1 MNGMS
6 VTRNYMD
13 RNKKEIYIELLRIIA
28 IIFVLMVHT
37 DMNAGFYQ
45 DPSSSVFTMLISLF
59 VSTICN
65 SAVPLFLMI
74 SGVTLLGREESIKDL
89 FFKRIIRILIVIPLF
104 SMVQYIAMIL
114 MKGEM
119 SFDLQYYFE
128 RLIEGNMTE
137 QYWYLYAYLAFLI
150 SLPILRPLA
159 MNMSEQ
165 GYKYMMFIAIAWNYI
180 PKVLKALTVF
190 NTSQSIDFFF
200 DGQLIFYPLIGY
212 YLGRKKSVEKLSK
225 SGLYIVVLV
234 TVIAFNMLFE
244 LLAHHI
250 SGEWGLYNLSVM
262 PITILIFILGRRL
275 GTCITGDKVYRLVA
289 YLGSLSFG
297 IYLVELIARRIWLPV
312 YLRLCDATLGVV
324 ACCIYIALSYITG
337 AFIAAV
343 MKIIPGLK
351 KLV

>member
-1 MNGMS
+1 MSGMS
-6 VTRNYMD
+6 DTRNYMG
-13 RNKKEIYIELLRIIA
+13 RSKKEIYIELLRIIA

-45 DPSSSVFTMLISLF
+45 DPSSSMFTVIISLF

-74 SGVTLLGREESIKDL
+74 SGVTLLGKDESLKDL
-89 FFKRIIRILIVIPLF
+89 FVKRILRFLIIIPLF
-104 SMVQYIAMIL
+104 SMVQYIAMIV

-119 SFDLQYYFE
+119 TFDIMYYFE
-128 RLIEGNMTE
+128 RLVEGNMTE

-150 SLPILRPLA
+150 TLPILRPLA
-159 MNMSEQ
+159 MNLSDQ
-165 GYKYMMFIAIAWNYI
+165 GYRYLMVVAILWNYI
-180 PKVLKALTVF
+180 PKVIRTLTIF

-212 YLGRKKSVEKLSK
+212 YLGRKLTVDKLHK
-225 SGLYIVVLV
+225 TGIYVLV
-234 TVIAFNMLFE
+234 LFVVIILNMGFE
-244 LLAHHI
+244 LMVHGVT
-250 SGEWGLYNLSVM
+250 GEWGFYNLSVM
-262 PITILIFILGRRL
+262 PITILIFVIIRRL
-275 GTCITGDKVYRLVA
+275 GSYLSSENVCKVVT

-312 YLRLCDATLGVV
+312 YLKLCDATLGVV
-324 ACCIYIALSYITG
+324 ACCIYIALAYVTG
-337 AFIAAV
+337 AVIAAV
-343 MKIIPGLK
+343 MKVIPGLK

>member
-1 MNGMS
+1 MS
-6 VTRNYMD
+6 DTRNYMD
-13 RNKKEIYIELLRIIA
+13 RNKKQIYIELLRIIA

-45 DPSSSVFTMLISLF
+45 DPSSSIFTVIISLF

-74 SGVTLLGREESIKDL
+74 SGVTLLGRDESFKDL
-89 FFKRIIRILIVIPLF
+89 FFKRILRMLIVIPLF

-119 SFDLQYYFE
+119 SFDMMYYLQ
-128 RLIEGNMTE
+128 RLFEGNMTE

-150 SLPILRPLA
+150 ALPVLRPLA
-159 MNMSEQ
+159 QNMSEQ
-165 GYKYMMFIAIAWNYI
+165 GCRYMMVIAIAWSYI
-180 PKVLKALTVF
+180 PKLLKTFTIF
-190 NTSQSIDFFF
+190 NVSGSIDFFF

-212 YLGRKKSVEKLSK
+212 FIGRKLSEDKLHK
-225 SGLYIVVLV
+225 TYFYVLILSF
-234 TVIAFNMLFE
+234 VIALNMGLE
-244 LLAHHI
+244 LLAHKV

-262 PITILIFILGRRL
+262 PITILIFVIIRILGAR
-275 GTCITGDKVYRLVA
+275 ISSDKIGMVIA

-312 YLRLCDATLGVV
+312 YLKLCYATLGVV
-324 ACCIYIALSYITG
+324 ACCIYIVLAYFTG
-337 AFIAAV
+337 AVIAAV
-343 MKIIPGLK
+343 MKLIPGLK